1 MRILII
7 DDDPSFRKLLERNLQ
22 TAGFETTV
30 ATSGRE
36 GLALHAEGGID
47 LVVSD
52 IHMPEMDGIAAL
64 REFRRKDPD
73 LPVVLVTAQATV
85 ETAMKAVKLG
95 AFDYVRKPTDLEK
108 LPTIVKN
115 ALSNRQLSRRV
126 SQLESALDEKYARS
140 SIIGESAAMQR
151 VFDALSRVTDS
162 QVPVLITGE
171 SGSGKEM
178 LAKAIHFS
186 GPRRD
191 GPFIAVNCAAIPEGL
206 MESELF
212 GHEKGAFTGATAARL
227 GKFEQASGGT
237 LLLDELGE
245 LPLPLQAKLLRAL
258 QEKQVER
265 VGGQRLIDVD
275 VRIIAAT
282 NANLSDQVKRGAF
295 REDLY
300 YRLNVFPIHLPALR
314 ERREDIPVLA
324 RHFLDKFNRQEGRTL
339 QGFAPEAMDL
349 LCSLP
354 WQGNV
359 RELEN
364 RVFRAGL
371 LARKQE
377 IDLPALEASDA
388 SSTQGSLFAARAP
401 VAGAA
406 ETSPRAQPEA
416 WTAESFP
423 TLEELERSAMRRAL
437 DLTDWNVA
445 EAADLLGVG
454 KATLYRKIKSYGF
467 KQSDKVA

>member
-22 TAGFETTV
+22 SAGFETVV

-140 SIIGESAAMQR
+140 SIIGESPAMQR

-282 NANLSDQVKRGAF
+282 NVDLPDQVKRGAF

-324 RHFLDKFNRQEGRTL
+324 RHFMEKFNRQEGRTL
-339 QGFAPEAMDL
+339 RGFAPEAMDL

-371 LARKQE
+371 LARSEE

-388 SSTQGSLFAARAP
+388 SSAQGSLFAARARATAP
-401 VAGAA
+401 SGANAGEEEQSWSA
-406 ETSPRAQPEA
+406 EN
-416 WTAESFP
+416 FP
-423 TLEELERSAMRRAL
+423 TLEELERSAMRQAL
-437 DLTDWNVA
+437 ELSEWNVA
-445 EAADLLGVG
+445 EAAELLGIG

-467 KQSDKVA
+467 KQSEQVA